1 MKIEV
6 RALLE
11 ADLAA
16 ARICNRAAF
25 SAFLGLPDPASF
37 RPGAD
42 VIGPRWR
49 AWPQGAAAID
59 VDGEL
64 AAAGLMMQWGSVC
77 ILGPVMVAPDH
88 WGSGLAR
95 RIMTALIATIEEQ
108 DFAFTGL
115 FTHPQ
120 SPTHIR
126 LYEQFGF
133 VMQRIT
139 AIMEKI
145 PDKRDAP
152 AGLTLYSEA
161 EDRAGALA
169 AMRALTHGI
178 EPGLDL
184 RREVDSVAEGA
195 LGDTLMLHD
204 KRGLAGFAVCH
215 HGTGSEASEAQMLVK
230 FAVAACGANAPVTF
244 MRLLAAIESYAGRR
258 ALGKVIAGTSTGR
271 LQAYRILQEAGYRTV
286 TNGVA
291 MMRPASEGYNR
302 PDIFVIDDWR

>member
-1 MKIEV
+1 MKVEV
-6 RALLE
+6 RALVE

-25 SAFLGLPDPASF
+25 SAFLGIPDPNAF

-42 VIGPRWR
+42 VVGPRWR
-49 AWPQGAAAID
+49 AWPEGAVALD

-64 AAAGLMMQWGSVC
+64 AAAGLMMDWGSVC
-77 ILGPVMVAPDH
+77 ILGPVMVAPEY
-88 WGSGLAR
+88 WNQGFAR
-95 RIMTALIATIEEQ
+95 RMMAALVERVGGR
-108 DFAFTGL
+108 DFALTGL

-126 LYEQFGF
+126 LYEKFDF

-145 PDKRDAP
+145 PDERDAP
-152 AGLTLYSEA
+152 AGLAFYSEV
-161 EDRAGALA
+161 EDKAGALES
-169 AMRALTHGI
+169 MRALTHEI
-178 EPGLDL
+178 QPGLDL
-184 RREVDSVAEGA
+184 RREVDSVAEGT

-215 HGTGSEASEAQMLVK
+215 RGTGSEASEAQLLVK
-230 FAVAACGANAPVTF
+230 FAVAASGANAPLSF
-244 MRLLAAIESYAGRR
+244 MRLLSAIESYAGRR
-258 ALGKVIAGTSTGR
+258 GLGKVIAGTNTGR
-271 LQAYRILQEAGYRTV
+271 SQAYRIMQEAGYRTV

-302 PDIFVIDDWR
+302 PEIFVIDDWR